1 MERSGF
7 KVHQGRAAILLGVAA
22 AFGISACG
30 GSSNGNGEEMPING
44 NGEQTTLSSEQV
56 AALSAAIG
64 PNVIGM
70 TGDMARDSLDQTGET
85 AGDGS
90 TEGFQIA
97 TTGAPEVLACE
108 QGAIRS
114 AEGNDTGLDINAE
127 TFPNPPFSGTIPVA
141 GTPEYVQVRA
151 NCQDPTFGT
160 IDGSLDVLIRENIAT
175 SGAAAIVYRAGGYQD
190 ADAAPDPDT
199 PYVSETD
206 QGGMAM
212 RTALRGDFYNCEG
225 CVDGDLG
232 NFTGDPERDFAVSA
246 SLETE
251 FDFGGEGF
259 ASTMG
264 RSFDDR
270 LTFVGEAS
278 GAGTLLDLNGR
289 LAFSSEIEGCSF
301 DVTYNTVERP
311 TLVGADEQATN
322 GAFNVTDN
330 ITGNTH
336 VVEFDANGNVTVDGE
351 PPADLDDL
359 AEKCALS
366 GDAGGN
372 GGMDNGTGD
381 LSGPE
386 GFAEG
391 LPWRSEC
398 WDVDGDATGP
408 TLWAQFELQAV
419 GPIGGGSSGTGL
431 EFARTFTNET
441 CSGEP
446 EDTSE
451 GGFTYEVGNAVDG
464 VRGAYE
470 IDFLNRGGD
479 GSENI
484 YEIFR
489 IEDGV
494 MVFGRYPEAGPSAP
508 EFRPDD
514 FRPSPIE
521 FTSH

>member
-1 MERSGF
+1 MDRSGF

-30 GSSNGNGEEMPING
+30 GSSNGNGEE
-44 NGEQTTLSSEQV
+44 TTLSSEQV

-70 TGDMARDSLDQTGET
+70 TEDMAEDSLDQTGET
-85 AGDGS
+85 AGDGG
-90 TEGFQIA
+90 TEGLQIA
-97 TTGAPEVLACE
+97 TTGAPEVFACE

-141 GTPEYVQVRA
+141 GTSEYLQFRA

-160 IDGSLDVLIRENIAT
+160 IDGSLDVLIRENIAPG
-175 SGAAAIVYRAGGYQD
+175 GASAIVYRAGGYQGADEPPDLD
-190 ADAAPDPDT
+190 AS
-199 PYVSETD
+199 YVSENEFGD
-206 QGGMAM
+206 MAF
-212 RTALRGDFYNCEG
+212 RTALRGEFFNCQG
-225 CVDGDLG
+225 CVLGDLG
-232 NFTGDPERDFAVSA
+232 NFSGDPERDFAVA
-246 SLETE
+246 AFLETE

-259 ASTMG
+259 SSTMG
-264 RSFDDR
+264 QSFDDR

-289 LAFSSEIEGCSF
+289 LAFSSEVEACSF
-301 DVTYNTVERP
+301 DVTYETVERP
-311 TLVGADEQATN
+311 TLVGADDQATN
-322 GAFNVTDN
+322 GTFNVTDN
-330 ITGNTH
+330 TTGNTH
-336 VVEFDANGNVTVDGE
+336 VVAFDANGNVTVDGQ

-359 AEKCALS
+359 AEKCALN
-366 GDAGGN
+366 GN

-398 WDVDGDATGP
+398 QVLDGDTTGP
-408 TLWAQFELQAV
+408 TLWGDIEIKGLTGDAT
-419 GPIGGGSSGTGL
+419 SGTGI
-431 EFARTFTNET
+431 EIARTFSNET
-441 CSGEP
+441 CSGQP
-446 EDTSE
+446 DDSRS
-451 GGFTYEVGNAVDG
+451 GGFDYVIGDAVAG
-464 VRGAYE
+464 VSGAYE

-479 GSENI
+479 GSDNI

-494 MVFGRYPEAGPSAP
+494 LIFGEYPEAGPDQP
-508 EFRPDD
+508 QFRPDR
-514 FRPSPIE
+514 FRVNPVE
-521 FTSH
+521 FTSVVP